1 MVQYR
6 SNKVEL
12 FIAKRLSMVELIEFL
27 TAQLR
32 PYLCGAPWKK
42 GLNLTSLNGVEAW
55 LWPFGCL
62 EARLGVDV
70 LTDELLEFLEGDG
83 DLLRVAIDA
92 VGHGVFLRFLFAE
105 DEGVGDLVDLRLA

>member
-1 MVQYR
+1 M
-6 SNKVEL
+6 E
-12 FIAKRLSMVELIEFL
+12 
-27 TAQLR
+27 
-32 PYLCGAPWKK
+32 K
-42 GLNLTSLNGVEAW
+42 GLNHTSLNAVEAW

-70 LTDELLEFLEGDG
+70 LANELLEFLEGDG

-92 VGHGVFLRFLFAE
+92 VGHGAFLRFLLAE